1 MSQLLPWLLI
11 GRTTCEYHYFPT
23 LLFLTMA
30 LAYLFNGLM
39 EWDRGWRKPVY
50 GLTGLSVGLY
60 ALFYPVLIGLTIPGW
75 YQPLVKWLESWPF

>member
-1 MSQLLPWLLI
+1 M
-11 GRTTCEYHYFPT
+11 EF
-23 LLFLTMA
+23 
-30 LAYLFNGLM
+30 YLHL
-39 EWDRGWRKPVY
+39 RKPVY